1 MFRGT
6 SISLSEAFSFTQKLS
21 WCVSGKEGIKHDYP
35 LKLKARLS
43 RISSVI
49 FWKQEHAFSDLKK
62 LSTLAVAVQRTVDI
76 VKRGL

>member
-35 LKLKARLS
+35 LKLKAR
-43 RISSVI
+43 ISSVI
-49 FWKQEHAFSDLKK
+49 FWKQEHAFLDLKK

>member
-43 RISSVI
+43 RISSVV
-49 FWKQEHAFSDLKK
+49 FLEARARFLRLEEAVHACCCCTKDC
-62 LSTLAVAVQRTVDI
+62 RY
-76 VKRGL
+76 R